1 MEKDKGGSMKTL
13 LLLGGSAQQ
22 IIAIETAKRMGLRT
36 VLCDYLPDNPGQ
48 YHADDFHLVSTTD
61 KEAVL
66 KVAINE
72 KADGILA
79 YASDPAAPTA
89 AYVAEK
95 LGLPGSPY
103 KSVELL
109 CNKDEFREFLAT
121 NHFHTPLASGYD
133 SIQKA
138 LHEIQSGRFN
148 CPVIVKPVD
157 SSGSK
162 GVSRI
167 DDIQEAEDRDWNE
180 QWEQEGFDPIVISNN
195 LIIHDGRHLP
205 DSTPD
210 IAIEIDAKL
219 SFGTG
224 THETT
229 RMICSTLLDLKP
241 EGRVLDC
248 GTGTGILS
256 ICALKMGAKEAI
268 GYDIDEWSVD
278 NARHN
283 AVINQVDDRFIS
295 LLGDASILNKV
306 EGTFDLVM
314 ANINRN
320 ILLND
325 LPQFVSKMNAGATL
339 ILSGFYTD
347 DCQILI
353 EKAQTLGLSLQQ
365 QKEDQQWACLVFGR

>member
-1 MEKDKGGSMKTL
+1 MKYFEVDFTISPY
-13 LLLGGSAQQ
+13 SA
-22 IIAIETAKRMGLRT
+22 
-36 VLCDYLPDNPGQ
+36 D
-48 YHADDFHLVSTTD
+48 
-61 KEAVL
+61 
-66 KVAINE
+66 
-72 KADGILA
+72 
-79 YASDPAAPTA
+79 ASDVLAAMAGEAGFETFEETETGLKGYVQQSLFDVSALKA
-89 AYVAEK
+89 ALEDF
-95 LGLPGSPY
+95 PF
-103 KSVELL
+103 E
-109 CNKDEFREFLAT
+109 DT
-121 NHFHTPLASGYD
+121 TIGYD
-133 SIQKA
+133 I
-138 LHEIQSGRFN
+138 R
-148 CPVIVKPVD
+148 
-157 SSGSK
+157 
-162 GVSRI
+162 
-167 DDIQEAEDRDWNE
+167 EAEDRDWNE
-180 QWEQEGFDPIVISNN
+180 QWEQEGFEPIIISDN

-219 SFGTG
+219 AFGTG

-229 RMICSTLLDLKP
+229 RMICSTLLELQPK
-241 EGRVLDC
+241 GRVLDC

-256 ICALKMGAKEAI
+256 ICALKLGAQEAV

-283 AVINQVDDRFIS
+283 AVINQVDNRFTS

-325 LPQFVSKMNAGATL
+325 MPQFVSKMNADATL

-353 EKAQTLGLSLQQ
+353 EKAQTLGLSLRQ
-365 QKEDQQWACLVFGR
+365 QKEDQQWACLVLKR